1 MQVKENSQELSEASC
16 PKGKED
22 EGRRSKRDMLERKY
36 EAVIFDLD
44 GTLLNTLEDLQDSV
58 NYALNR
64 YDMPQRSLEEI
75 RHFVGNG
82 VEKLVERA
90 VPEGTE
96 DLIREKVFDV
106 FKEHYTLHC
115 NDKTGLYP
123 GISRLLADLK
133 ERGFG
138 LAIVSNKLQE
148 GVDALHEQYFKEY
161 LDVAIGAKRGI
172 RKKPAPDTVFE
183 ALRLLGTSREKAIYV
198 GDSEVDIATA
208 ANSGMD
214 CITVAWGFRT
224 RQEQENAGARIFV
237 ERPEEIIP
245 FLYD

>member
-1 MQVKENSQELSEASC
+1 
-16 PKGKED
+16 
-22 EGRRSKRDMLERKY
+22 MLEIRCLKGVRKTKVRGVRENMFEKKY

-58 NYALNR
+58 NHALKR
-64 YDMPQRSLEEI
+64 YGMPQRSLEEI

-90 VPEGTE
+90 VPGGTE
-96 DLIREKVFDV
+96 ISVREKVFAA
-106 FKEHYTLHC
+106 FKEHYALHC

-123 GISRLLADLK
+123 GISRMLADLK
-133 ERGFG
+133 EQGFRM
-138 LAIVSNKLQE
+138 AIVSNKLQE

-161 LDVAIGAKRGI
+161 LNVAIGAKEGI
-172 RKKPAPDTVFE
+172 RKKPAPDTVLE
-183 ALRLLGTSREKAIYV
+183 ALRLLETPKEKAIYV

-208 ANSGMD
+208 ANSGMS

-224 RQEQENAGARIFV
+224 RQEQEDAGARIFV
-237 ERPEEIIP
+237 EKPEEIIP
-245 FLYD
+245 LLYN